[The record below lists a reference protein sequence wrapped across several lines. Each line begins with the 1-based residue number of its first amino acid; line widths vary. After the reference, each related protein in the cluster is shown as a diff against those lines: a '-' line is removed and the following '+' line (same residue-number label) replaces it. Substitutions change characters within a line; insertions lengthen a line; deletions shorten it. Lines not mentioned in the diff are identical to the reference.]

1 MLFRLGSRRWQDAD
15 HSTVSSCQKE
25 WVIAMFLGDARPS
38 LLSSLER
45 PARALVI
52 GASGGIGSAVTDLL
66 ASEGFETVHALSR
79 TPVNRS
85 LAGVREGWID
95 IENEPSIATAA
106 QQLTEGA
113 PLRFILVAT
122 GLLHDATLQPEKTYR
137 ALDPEHL
144 LRSFRIN
151 AIGPAL
157 VGKHMLPLLP
167 KTGKSVFAVLSAR
180 VGSIGDNR
188 LGGWYGYR
196 ASKAALNQLMRTFAI
211 ELGRQRPEA
220 VCVALHPGT
229 IDTALS
235 QPFQTSSKIQQVFS
249 PAYSA
254 ERLLAVTDALTAAHS
269 GQFFAWD
276 GQPIPF

>member
-1 MLFRLGSRRWQDAD
+1 
-15 HSTVSSCQKE
+15 
-25 WVIAMFLGDARPS
+25 VIAMPRGGS
-38 LLSSLER
+38 NTLLLNSLER
-45 PARALVI
+45 PAQALVI

-79 TPVNRS
+79 SGADQS
-85 LAGVREGWID
+85 LAGVRVGRID
-95 IENEPSIATAA
+95 IENESSIAAAAA
-106 QQLTEGA
+106 QLIEGA

-137 ALDPEHL
+137 TLDPEHL

-157 VGKHMLPLLP
+157 VGKHMLPLVP
-167 KTGKSVFAVLSAR
+167 RTGKSVFAVLSAR
-180 VGSIGDNR
+180 VGSIEDNR

-196 ASKAALNQLMRTFAI
+196 ASKAALNQFVRTFAI
-211 ELGRQRPEA
+211 ELGRQRPQA

-229 IDTALS
+229 VGTALS
-235 QPFQTSSKIQQVFS
+235 HPFRASIKGNKVFS

-254 ERLLAVTDALTAAHS
+254 KRLLTVTDALTAAHT

-276 GQPIPF
+276 GQPIRF